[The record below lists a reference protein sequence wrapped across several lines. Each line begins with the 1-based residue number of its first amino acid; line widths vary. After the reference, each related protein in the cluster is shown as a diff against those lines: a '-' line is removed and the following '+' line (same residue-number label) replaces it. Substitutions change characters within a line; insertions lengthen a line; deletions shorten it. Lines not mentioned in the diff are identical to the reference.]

1 MNFQQQS
8 PGRNGSPFPV
18 EKGLKA
24 VTASSLLLLAACL
37 LLGRAAPALNAVLGS
52 LSVASA
58 PWHGSGQCPT
68 TSRRAPVPLCWWR
81 SSSGGY
87 RQGEGPHVGRD
98 HQGIIPYP
106 VPSDAD

>member
-37 LLGRAAPALNAVLGS
+37 LLGRAAPALNTAGVTVRG
-52 LSVASA
+52 LSPMARLRS
-58 PWHGSGQCPT
+58 
-68 TSRRAPVPLCWWR
+68 VPHHEQESP
-81 SSSGGY
+81 SSPLLVEELFGW
-87 RQGEGPHVGRD
+87 
-98 HQGIIPYP
+98 
-106 VPSDAD
+106 VPAR